1 MKCKQIH
8 LQRRRIL
15 KFMLASGVL
24 TQAPLTLANVSKQ
37 TLILKKIPSSG
48 EKIPVIGL
56 GTSRV
61 FEVGTNPAARQGPA
75 EVLKILAGISNS
87 MMDTSPM
94 YGSAETVVGD
104 LSDQQK
110 LRDQLFFATKVWT
123 EGKRA
128 GIAQM
133 QESMRRLKTDHLELM
148 QIHNLVD
155 WRTHIKTL
163 RDWKDK
169 GIIRYL
175 GITHYNAGAHEAV
188 MDIMRR
194 EPLDF
199 LQINYSLFEPEAD
212 QAVLP
217 LAQDKNVAVI
227 INRPFA
233 RGALFRRTKGKP
245 LPDWAVDF
253 DCQSWAQLFLKFVV
267 SHPAV
272 TCTIPGTSKPKHM
285 LDNQQAGYGRLPDT
299 NERNKIQ
306 QYMRSI

>member
-1 MKCKQIH
+1 MKNKLIH

-24 TQAPLTLANVSKQ
+24 AQTPLALSQQNSKA
-37 TLILKKIPSSG
+37 LIQKTIPSSG

-61 FEVGTNPAARQGPA
+61 FEVGTNPEARKGPA
-75 EVLKILAGISNS
+75 EVLKILADIQNS

-123 EGKRA
+123 EGRQA

-133 QESMRRLKTDHLELM
+133 QESMRRLKTDHLDLM

-155 WRTHIKTL
+155 WQTHIKTL
-163 RDWKDK
+163 RDWKEK

-199 LQINYSLFEPEAD
+199 LQINYSLFEPEAE
-212 QAVLP
+212 QGVLP

-245 LPDWAVDF
+245 LPGWAADF
-253 DCQSWAQLFLKFVV
+253 DCQSWAQLFLKYVV

-272 TCTIPGTSKPKHM
+272 TCTIPGTSKAKHM
-285 LDNQQAGYGRLPDT
+285 LDNQQAGYGRLPDAG
-299 NERNKIQ
+299 ERNKIQ